1 MDTDRWL
8 AEHPFDLDAAGLD
21 AARALLAA
29 LTRDER
35 GRQGA
40 GDTELMRL
48 LCAQLFAAGD
58 PRDALAVAA
67 ARASS
72 FDARA
77 AIEAELLCGAGV
89 EATER
94 WLGARG
100 EEAAEA
106 LSQLREAVARGD
118 LEGFSA
124 EEARAAHRRYYLD
137 DAP

>member
-1 MDTDRWL
+1 VR
-8 AEHPFDLDAAGLD
+8 
-21 AARALLAA
+21 RN
-29 LTRDER
+29 TRIGESP
-35 GRQGA
+35 
-40 GDTELMRL
+40 T
-48 LCAQLFAAGD
+48 
-58 PRDALAVAA
+58 P
-67 ARASS
+67 SWS
-72 FDARA
+72 
-77 AIEAELLCGAGV
+77 AGV